1 MKSFQQ
7 FMKENE
13 AQDDKIDSVE
23 NEKSEKQLALKKK
36 LKDKEE
42 NQETA
47 DRLDRISNLE
57 AEVQNIKQNM
67 SWHLCY
73 NTITDHYFMFS
84 LRPDPQDAFDTM
96 RLYDKG
102 QLIMPTGSGKTLC
115 MIFDAMRE

>member
-42 NQETA
+42 NQETSA
-47 DRLDRISNLE
+47 RLDRISNLE

-67 SWHLCY
+67 S
-73 NTITDHYFMFS
+73 
-84 LRPDPQDAFDTM
+84 
-96 RLYDKG
+96 
-102 QLIMPTGSGKTLC
+102 
-115 MIFDAMRE
+115 

>member
-42 NQETA
+42 NQETSA
-47 DRLDRISNLE
+47 RLDRISNLE
-57 AEVQNIKQNM
+57 ASVSNLQQ
-67 SWHLCY
+67 
-73 NTITDHYFMFS
+73 
-84 LRPDPQDAFDTM
+84 Q
-96 RLYDKG
+96 
-102 QLIMPTGSGKTLC
+102 Q
-115 MIFDAMRE
+115 

>member
-1 MKSFQQ
+1 
-7 FMKENE
+7 MKENE

-23 NEKSEKQLALKKK
+23 NEKSAKQLALKKK

-67 SWHLCY
+67 S
-73 NTITDHYFMFS
+73 
-84 LRPDPQDAFDTM
+84 
-96 RLYDKG
+96 
-102 QLIMPTGSGKTLC
+102 
-115 MIFDAMRE
+115 